1 MRKIFTVILI
11 GTLTLTLLGCQK
23 QPEEIPN
30 SYFEETE
37 PEVVEEIKES
47 DSSSEE
53 LNSEE
58 HIQLKYENNNISFE
72 YSNTWELMELQHE
85 DGNEISF
92 WNSEGK
98 KVLWIDRGEAW
109 RVNLEM
115 TEEDYKELL
124 SETYDEVEIIELS
137 KTNIDGYETNILTF
151 SYNCDGIRETIKRYT
166 VIVEYAFC
174 EINISSLL
182 SEEEINSFV
191 DSLEFISQ

>member
-11 GTLTLTLLGCQK
+11 GTLTLTLLGCHK
-23 QPEEIPN
+23 QH
-30 SYFEETE
+30 
-37 PEVVEEIKES
+37 EEIKES

-72 YSNTWELMELQHE
+72 YSNTWELKELQHE

-98 KVLWIDRGEAW
+98 KVLWVDIGEAW

-124 SETYDEVEIIELS
+124 SETYDEVEIIEF
-137 KTNIDGYETNILTF
+137 T
-151 SYNCDGIRETIKRYT
+151 KRT
-166 VIVEYAFC
+166 SI
-174 EINISSLL
+174 I
-182 SEEEINSFV
+182 
-191 DSLEFISQ
+191 

>member
-72 YSNTWELMELQHE
+72 YSNTWELKELQHE

-98 KVLWIDRGEAW
+98 KVLW
-109 RVNLEM
+109 
-115 TEEDYKELL
+115 
-124 SETYDEVEIIELS
+124 
-137 KTNIDGYETNILTF
+137 
-151 SYNCDGIRETIKRYT
+151 
-166 VIVEYAFC
+166 
-174 EINISSLL
+174 
-182 SEEEINSFV
+182 V
-191 DSLEFISQ
+191 DI